1 MHSYAPILNSIF
13 KLFIVIAAI
22 KNVHTDVVI
31 RAKRGTGRAGWI
43 IRRNVKLMLTNLGLW
58 ATGTEKSHVCTHF
71 WTSVCPIEK
80 TVQQTLRV

>member
-43 IRRNVKLMLTNLGLW
+43 IRRNVKLMLTNLGL
-58 ATGTEKSHVCTHF
+58 
-71 WTSVCPIEK
+71 
-80 TVQQTLRV
+80 